1 MKKEKISK
9 SFRGS
14 NRKDEPLISSSARIN
29 MNNSSTGFLGM
40 NGPQNLF
47 NKNYSN
53 TYLSDLKKTFN
64 LNIDILKQY
73 IQYNNNPINVDNT
86 NNIITLLN
94 SLIDNLKKK
103 EKIIE
108 KIKEKKSKLLI
119 DNQIS
124 SERKR
129 KNEEKRFYLKEK
141 IKENEERINGKEE
154 YMKVLHK
161 KMREV
166 EIYIHKNTLNVK
178 DMIKRKKYQT
188 FSMFDFI
195 ETNNDLIKQ
204 RKDINKQIDINKNNY
219 KVELEENK
227 KIKAEEKKE
236 EELEKINKKQNNEEQ
251 KIKKISEKYKKT
263 IKLMILRLN
272 LLKNTYKKVNKKIKI
287 LKIGGLKQLDSNNIN
302 NNKDD
307 DKNDNDQSK
316 FNLDTTFRNSFMDFS
331 IVLNKNFDESKFDIS
346 KIGNNFG
353 NVSNFGTY
361 DISVINYN

>member
-263 IKLMILRLN
+263 IKLMTLRLN

>member
-119 DNQIS
+119 DNQIN

-263 IKLMILRLN
+263 IKLMTLRLN

>member
-73 IQYNNNPINVDNT
+73 IQYNNNPINIDNT

-119 DNQIS
+119 DNQIN

-263 IKLMILRLN
+263 IKLMTLRLN